1 VLIEQ
6 GHHRQ
11 LDQAKLSALKL
22 LPKYRRTII
31 ERMMVLRSVLL
42 CAMMAT
48 VGAFTQ
54 SPAAFVI
61 PKGELMTS
69 SSVLPLTFLAT
80 GKKGYQQHRSM
91 TGLKMS
97 YVADSSDYGS
107 DGESEYEDDA
117 VEKKD
122 ELKEG
127 PGYREFQ
134 DTPTQEEQP
143 VPMSKN
149 AQKRFLIYYYD
160 KDVDVH
166 ASVDG
171 DDDGRSAWEGH
182 DLRERLMEQHV
193 LWARTANLYN
203 ETFNQNSMADVVWS
217 YPL

>member
-149 AQKRFLIYYYD
+149 APVGCFT
-160 KDVDVH
+160 V
-166 ASVDG
+166 SC
-171 DDDGRSAWEGH
+171 RSILLVAVAKCK
-182 DLRERLMEQHV
+182 LFV
-193 LWARTANLYN
+193 LLSIFYLVPALVSN
-203 ETFNQNSMADVVWS
+203 
-217 YPL
+217 